1 MTTRSKTPQPILISR
16 ISLVWYLPALFA
28 ILAVAYAAASGWVPS
43 WLFMLV
49 LFALFMWVFSLG
61 FALYAVLM
69 RFLKERKEP
78 RS

>member
-1 MTTRSKTPQPILISR
+1 MSARRKNPQPILMTEV
-16 ISLVWYLPALFA
+16 SLVWYLPVLLA
-28 ILAVAYAAASGWVPS
+28 ILALGYAAVAGWLPS

-69 RFLKERKEP
+69 RFVKERKEP
-78 RS
+78 RP